1 MDVILLLLIGLF
13 IYVAV
18 SVYFISYSYNQAFIL
33 YNSKLDKIYNE
44 IKRKKKI

>member
-1 MDVILLLLIGLF
+1 MDIVLLLLIGLF

-18 SVYFISYSYNQAFIL
+18 SVYFISYSYHEAFKV
-33 YNSKLDKIYNE
+33 YNDKLDRIYNE